1 MPTAAA
7 SSVGGFILVGYSG
20 CPPTR
25 RCTARTW
32 TLAVAVA
39 VASQRW
45 RRAVPGP
52 LRRHGAVRRAAAAG
66 VGSLRPDSGQ
76 QREAMGGNGSNEK
89 AAVMGTWIAAVA
101 GAA

>member
-1 MPTAAA
+1 MWTAAA
-7 SSVGGFILVGYSG
+7 SSVGGLILAGYSG

-25 RCTARTW
+25 RCTARTP
-32 TLAVAVA
+32 AVAVA
-39 VASQRW
+39 AASQRW

-76 QREAMGGNGSNEK
+76 QREAMGGNDSNEK